1 MNKNYVF
8 IFKNKSNKV
17 AIGLNG
23 CSKEKRDK
31 YVKDMNNLGWEIFSE
46 KVI

>member
-8 IFKNKSNKV
+8 VFKTKSNKV

-23 CSKEKRDK
+23 CSKVDRDK
-31 YVKDMNNLGWEIFSE
+31 FVKNMNNLGWEVFSE